1 MLISIIVMIVC
12 GICLFKDIDRF
23 SNEVVR
29 IVDEKRNG
37 RIYDYENTDHVVRI
51 YH

>member
-12 GICLFKDIDRF
+12 AICLFKDINVIC
-23 SNEVVR
+23 NEAVNVVN
-29 IVDEKRNG
+29 EKKNG

>member
-12 GICLFKDIDRF
+12 AICLFKDIDVF
-23 SNEVVR
+23 SNEVVN
-29 IVDEKRNG
+29 IVDEKKNG